1 MHALKLEKLLNIIR
15 MGQKINPKGF
25 RIGTVFPWSSR
36 WFADSNHYKDLLLED
51 VTLRRAL
58 HKKFK
63 SAGLAMVGIERSIN
77 KIRIILHVAKP
88 GIVIGRG
95 GSGLE
100 ETKKYIESLLNIKPS
115 KQGAKDQQRM
125 RVELTVEPVKE
136 PQLNAFLVATQI
148 ADQLAR
154 RMPHKRVCNQT
165 LERVMTAGA
174 KGVKIGLS
182 GRIAGAEIARRETY
196 KQGSIPLST
205 IREEVDFAHVP
216 SLTKSGYIGVK
227 VWICKKER

>member
-1 MHALKLEKLLNIIR
+1 
-15 MGQKINPKGF
+15 MGQKVNPKGF
-25 RIGTVFPWSSR
+25 RMLTVFPWTSR
-36 WFADSNHYKDLLLED
+36 WFANSRDYKSLLLED
-51 VTLRRAL
+51 VTLRKAL
-58 HKKFK
+58 QKRLK
-63 SAGLAMVGIERSIN
+63 SAGLAQVEIERSIN
-77 KIRIILHVAKP
+77 KMRIILHVAKP

-100 ETKKYIESLLNIKPS
+100 ETKKFIEAHLKDVRTKMKKVS
-115 KQGAKDQQRM
+115 KEQPKM
-125 RVELTVEPVKE
+125 RIELTVEPVKE
-136 PQLNAFLVATQI
+136 PNLNAFLVATSI

-154 RMPHKRVCNQT
+154 RMPQKRVCNQA
-165 LERVMTAGA
+165 LERVMGAGA

-182 GRIAGAEIARRETY
+182 GRIAGAEIARRENY

-227 VWICKKER
+227 VWICRSTN